1 MRHQAAAQY
10 RTSINDH
17 KDTLWTAPVGAAIV
31 PQPTHKRSMFGTEQP
46 TNAVQAVNEAVE
58 RKIEHPPTQYS
69 GKHPPWNALIERAQN
84 RARNAISSD
93 FERFRD

>member
-58 RKIEHPPTQYS
+58 RKIEPPPHTVSQKTS
-69 GKHPPWNALIERAQN
+69 TLERVM
-84 RARNAISSD
+84 RTRSKSSSKRDFARFWAIS
-93 FERFRD
+93 

>member
-58 RKIEHPPTQYS
+58 RKIEPPPHTVSQKTS
-69 GKHPPWNALIERAQN
+69 TLERVM
-84 RARNAISSD
+84 
-93 FERFRD
+93 

>member
-58 RKIEHPPTQYS
+58 RKIEHPPHIVFRKTS
-69 GKHPPWNALIERAQN
+69 TLERLN
-84 RARNAISSD
+84 RMRSKSSSKRD
-93 FERFRD
+93 FARFRAIL